1 MFIEMTDLSEAT
13 AAFCAFVRSL
23 FGMNSLV
30 NFKLRLV
37 SAQTTAIT
45 TFVRVFTVKRPNVSC
60 QKFFQIETF
69 VTEFTHMFYMMRR

>member
-37 SAQTTAIT
+37 SAQTTTIT
-45 TFVRVFTVKRPNVSC
+45 TFIRVFTVKSPNVPC
-60 QKFFQIETF
+60 QKFFQVETF
-69 VTEFTHMFYMMRR
+69 VAEFTHMFYMMRR

>member
-1 MFIEMTDLSEAT
+1 MFIEMTDLSKAT

-37 SAQTTAIT
+37 SAQTTTIT
-45 TFVRVFTVKRPNVSC
+45 TFIRVFAVKSPNVSC

-69 VTEFTHMFYMMRR
+69 VAEFTHMFYMMRR